1 MSAIPFCDDV
11 LPADESVLPLSD
23 AADLLGL
30 PVSRVHQLVREQK
43 LIALRRDG
51 VVSIPAKFLGDDGQ
65 PLKQLAGLI
74 AVMLDGGYGHP
85 AILRW
90 LYTPDDTLPGTP
102 VDVLRGQH
110 AREVIRRAQAMAF

>member
-1 MSAIPFCDDV
+1 M
-11 LPADESVLPLSD
+11 LPLPD
-23 AADLLGL
+23 VADLLGL
-30 PVSRVHQLVREQK
+30 PVSRVHQLVRDQK
-43 LIALRRDG
+43 LIALRRNG
-51 VVSIPAKFLGDDGQ
+51 VVSIPAKFLDEDGQ

-74 AVMLDGGYGHP
+74 AVMTDGGYGHP